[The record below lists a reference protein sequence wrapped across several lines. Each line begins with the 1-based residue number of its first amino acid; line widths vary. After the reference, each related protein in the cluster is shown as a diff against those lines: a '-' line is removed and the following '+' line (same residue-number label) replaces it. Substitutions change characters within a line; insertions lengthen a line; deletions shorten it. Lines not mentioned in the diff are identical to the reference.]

1 MLTLKKTC
9 MVSTCKISTIDFIK
23 LIKTCSFF
31 FFKYQFQLITRKNI
45 SIRVKVSYQY
55 LYRSVYLKIN
65 LSLPFTITNY
75 PLTCLMW
82 LFFSSGEKYNDS
94 IIVSLERKLRQKFYL
109 SSTHIAATY
118 RNKGRQL
125 LNDIT

>member
-23 LIKTCSFF
+23 LIKTCSFYL
-31 FFKYQFQLITRKNI
+31 KYQFQLITRKNI